1 MGKNIGHNNNRGVVL
16 LITLV
21 ALVVLASISY
31 MLMTRVTAQIHR
43 DQYLIDY
50 QKARYACDSGLKYA
64 FASMESNITAKLID
78 RPNEPDFSDVF
89 AYTQEQYERFV
100 AEWAAAHP
108 PTEGYDQ
115 YGQYEDANNRSRDA
129 NTLGKVNDF
138 NSIRQTKLFS
148 DLNDANMAQY
158 LRSLGDMNDSNT
170 ADRYRD
176 PNKMAIPGPYGLPW
190 PLVAQPIELE
200 IGTAKVT
207 IEIEDENAKLPL
219 IWGTNSDKD
228 KQREVDAAIGT
239 FCEWMNMSWTQIDA
253 LKRDLKKI
261 GEVRPYKA
269 GVPLTVAG
277 APAADANG
285 RTDPNAV
292 RSGLSRRSRRRPT
305 NPAQQQPLPAQ
316 ATKDNAAGTQL
327 NEFVRLLRSSMIDIE
342 PLAQPYIK
350 TEQRTESVL
359 KYVSRWGAT
368 QVNVNTAPRQVLEAA
383 FMFGGDAP
391 EVAEAI
397 IKTRQIKPFTDV
409 NDVQKKIY
417 KYADSIRKSK
427 DFITTTSN
435 VFSVKITA
443 VSGMA
448 KVSMTAAILAQDKKP
463 RIIAIMSE

>member
-1 MGKNIGHNNNRGVVL
+1 ML

-21 ALVVLASISY
+21 VLVVLASISY
-31 MLMTRVTAQIHR
+31 LLMTRVTAQIHR

-50 QKARYACDSGLKYA
+50 QNARYACDSGLKYA
-64 FASMESNITAKLID
+64 FASLESNITAKLID

-89 AYTQEQYERFV
+89 AYTQEQYERFL

-108 PTEGYDQ
+108 PKDTYEQ
-115 YGQYEDANNRSRDA
+115 YGQYDQYEDANYPSMRR
-129 NTLGKVNDF
+129 DF
-138 NSIRQTKLFS
+138 NSMDRTKFPD
-148 DLNDANMAQY
+148 DLSDANMEQY
-158 LRSLGDMNDSNT
+158 QRSFGDMSD
-170 ADRYRD
+170 ADMAEWYSD
-176 PNKMAIPGPYGLPW
+176 PNKMAIPGPYGPPW
-190 PLVAQPIELE
+190 PLLARPIELE

-219 IWGTNSDKD
+219 IWGTNSDKE

-239 FCEWMNMSWTQIDA
+239 FCEWMNMNWEQIDA

-269 GVPLTVAG
+269 GAPLTVTAPVAG
-277 APAADANG
+277 TSSPADANAARAG
-285 RTDPNAV
+285 Q
-292 RSGLSRRSRRRPT
+292 SRRSRRRPT
-305 NPAQQQPLPAQ
+305 TPAQQQQQQQKSLSPQ
-316 ATKDNAAGTQL
+316 AAKDNAAGAQL

-350 TEQRTESVL
+350 TEQRTESTL

-391 EVAEAI
+391 DVAEEI
-397 IKTRQIKPFTDV
+397 IKERQKKPFTDV
-409 NDVQKKIY
+409 NDVQKKVY
-417 KYADSIRKSK
+417 KYSDSIRKSK

-435 VFSVKITA
+435 IFSVKITS
-443 VSGMA
+443 VSGVA
-448 KVSMTAAILAQDKKP
+448 KVSMTAAVMMQDKKT
-463 RIIAIMSE
+463 RIIAIISE